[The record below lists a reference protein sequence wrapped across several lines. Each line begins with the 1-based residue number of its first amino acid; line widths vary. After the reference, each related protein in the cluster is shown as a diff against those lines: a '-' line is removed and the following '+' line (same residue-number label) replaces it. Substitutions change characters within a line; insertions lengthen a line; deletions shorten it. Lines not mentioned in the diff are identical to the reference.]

1 MLLSKLQMAVNDEYD
16 FLNLP
21 ALGSDVRSDL
31 TDAAGQ
37 PLFSP
42 DYLEDYAG
50 FKLPTVETV
59 APRPEALSPEQ
70 IGQLLLGARPFERGL
85 SDTGI
90 VTPEEEESFVE
101 GRLARSRAEAEALA
115 REYEGQLQARLEEMR
130 ALEREM
136 EAANREI
143 LEARAEQD
151 AIREQAARERLAA
164 LQEQEQRLTGEYK
177 ILEEQLASERE
188 GFAGER
194 SEFESRIGDLDAR
207 IAELLR
213 ERDQALAEQDNIR
226 AQAAES
232 QAQALQQQKEQMLAE
247 RQQIV
252 GGLESQLADITSA
265 RDAALAERDQAL
277 AGNDVVRAQAA
288 EAQAQALEQQRQE
301 LEAQY
306 SQQISQLQGQVTSEQ
321 ERFKQMQDELN
332 TRLKNM
338 GYGMYKKNEQ
348 IAGYQQQIADLQAQI
363 DALQSG
369 SSPSTG
375 SEGGSQDRERD
386 RGAQMYDD
394 PYRNLD
400 PTDEGIPGGRDSVS
414 GYAGNT
420 YGPRDDPYMPVAGP
434 TGGGLA
440 PPDMPSKGGG
450 SEVIGAP
457 VPRDFVPPKSIPI
470 SMGRF
475 RPGGLGSL
483 GGVR

>member
-1 MLLSKLQMAVNDEYD
+1 VLLSKLQMAVNDEYD

-42 DYLEDYAG
+42 DYIDDYAG
-50 FKLPTVETV
+50 FTLPTVETV
-59 APRPEALSPEQ
+59 APRPEALSDDQ
-70 IGQLLLGARPFERGL
+70 IGQFLLGTRPFERGL
-85 SDTGI
+85 STTGI
-90 VTPEEEESFVE
+90 VTPEEEEDFITQ
-101 GRLARSRAEAEALA
+101 RLRRSEEEARQLAE
-115 REYEGQLQARLEEMR
+115 RYEGELQARLEEMR

-207 IAELLR
+207 IAELMR

-306 SQQISQLQGQVTSEQ
+306 SQQIQAQEQ
-321 ERFKQMQDELN
+321 KYQQMQDELN

-338 GYGMYKKNEQ
+338 GYGMYKKDEQ
-348 IAGYQQQIADLQAQI
+348 ISNYQQQIADLQAQI

-375 SEGGSQDRERD
+375 SEGGSDEDDYYYAGTVGQRQDRITEGD
-386 RGAQMYDD
+386 RGGQMYGDA
-394 PYRNLD
+394 YRTLD
-400 PTDEGIPGGRDSVS
+400 PRDEGIPGGRDPFAD
-414 GYAGNT
+414 AGT
-420 YGPRDDPYMPVAGP
+420 GQGFAPGEGTGGAYYGAVPPGGFGPSKGRPNMPAFMY
-434 TGGGLA
+434 GGLA
-440 PPDMPSKGGG
+440 
-450 SEVIGAP
+450 
-457 VPRDFVPPKSIPI
+457 
-470 SMGRF
+470 
-475 RPGGLGSL
+475 SL
-483 GGVR
+483 